1 MKRDFKVTDHR
12 LIGLTG
18 TNGAGKGEVASF
30 YQKKGYGYLSLSDI
44 LREELKSRSL
54 QASRDNLITCGNELR
69 EKFGA
74 DILARRVAARIAG
87 PTVID
92 SIRHPAEIEYLR
104 SLGSFILIA
113 VEAPVEMRFN
123 RVKKRGRDESASSL
137 EEFIQQEN
145 REKATGGNN
154 QQLDLCLALA
164 DLLIIN
170 DGSLAELHEKLE
182 KLG

>member
-1 MKRDFKVTDHR
+1 MERDIKISDFR

-18 TNGAGKGEVASF
+18 TNGAGKGEVAAF
-30 YQKKGYGYLSLSDI
+30 YQKKGYSCISLSDVI
-44 LREELKSRSL
+44 REELESRSL
-54 QASRDNLITCGNELR
+54 PPSRENLIACGNELR

-74 DILARRVAARIAG
+74 DILAHRAAARISG
-87 PTVID
+87 PAVID

-113 VEAPVEMRFN
+113 VDAPVEMRFN

-145 REKATGGNN
+145 REKASGGNN
-154 QQLDLCLALA
+154 QQLDRCFALA
-164 DLLIIN
+164 DLIIIN
-170 DGSLAELHEKLE
+170 DGSLAELHQKLE